1 MEMLGD
7 CLQYLISGYTHNGE
21 EAMSKIRSF
30 SNSEFEKIIREYIKQ
45 GKGKL
50 ENELQ
55 GTREAI
61 KMIALDKTRNFIKTM
76 DKGLD
81 KDEREFLSSLIVS
94 SMYQSFCY
102 GYGIG
107 KMEGDSN
114 SKIFL

>member
-1 MEMLGD
+1 
-7 CLQYLISGYTHNGE
+7 
-21 EAMSKIRSF
+21 MSNVRNYGNNNKI
-30 SNSEFEKIIREYIKQ
+30 EKIIKEYIKQ

-61 KMIALDKTRNFIKTM
+61 NMIAMDKTKNFIRTM

-81 KDEREFLSSLIVS
+81 KEEREFLSKLIVS

-107 KMEGDSN
+107 KMEGDCK
-114 SKIFL
+114 SKVFL

>member
-1 MEMLGD
+1 
-7 CLQYLISGYTHNGE
+7 
-21 EAMSKIRSF
+21 MSKIRSF

>member
-1 MEMLGD
+1 MSNVRS
-7 CLQYLISGYTHNGE
+7 YSNG
-21 EAMSKIRSF
+21 
-30 SNSEFEKIIREYIKQ
+30 EFEKMIKEYIKQ

-61 KMIALDKTRNFIKTM
+61 KMIARDKTRNFIKTM

-81 KDEREFLSSLIVS
+81 KDEREFLSSLIVA

-107 KMEGDSN
+107 KIEGDSN
-114 SKIFL
+114 SKVYL

>member
-1 MEMLGD
+1 
-7 CLQYLISGYTHNGE
+7 
-21 EAMSKIRSF
+21 MSNVRSY
-30 SNSEFEKIIREYIKQ
+30 SSSEFEKIIKEYIKQ

-61 KMIALDKTRNFIKTM
+61 KMIARDKTRNFIKTM